1 MHENQSEFIALQA
14 LEHNRS
20 YFLSTRAG
28 HVGYSGKTSVMGPF
42 ASQHQLLQEFC
53 SLFTKHTTC
62 AWDQRYSVGYREGS
76 YTWIELDYS
85 MGTPYSEALTSVLA
99 ENQGVADNAYE
110 DDDDDA
116 SYVLRSTQ
124 HRSRLFRHR
133 WLRTSS
139 SARHSSSSR
148 TSASTAVES
157 VGPPS
162 KLHEDVQT
170 LVMMLANPSSSV
182 MEDMSRPTTIPE
194 ETLGDQ
200 DLAMPLGR
208 LSKTTIKRVRIA
220 SMSVNASMLL

>member
-28 HVGYSGKTSVMGPF
+28 HVGYSGKIIVSGPF

-99 ENQGVADNAYE
+99 ENQGVADNAY

-139 SARHSSSSR
+139 SARHSSSSS
-148 TSASTAVES
+148 TSASTAVDS
-157 VGPPS
+157 IGPPS
-162 KLHEDVQT
+162 KLHGDVQT
-170 LVMMLANPSSSV
+170 LVRMLANPSV

-208 LSKTTIKRVRIA
+208 LSKTTIKRVRIGH
-220 SMSVNASMLL
+220 VGTASMLL